1 MPTSSPGV
9 ARFGASTVIRMTLER
24 HRCIVLA
31 CSVALS
37 AIASACASSD
47 RTAAPSAPSA
57 TTAPVDAS
65 SPDLARD
72 GSTPSPPSPPT
83 CTLAGP
89 PAASAGETLV
99 WSDEFSGDTIDA
111 QKWYVHTAYEGRGD
125 ILNSFSR
132 DAVSVHDG
140 SLYVTASATP
150 EDPVHP
156 YRSGRLDTF
165 GRFSRT
171 YGKMEFRARFPPAAG
186 VWYALWGRPSTAL
199 FPEIDVEILGNDA
212 SQVWLVNHWAAE
224 PLPPDQRRKYVRVDK
239 VDVTA
244 FHVYSVVWKPSQLEW
259 QIDGKTYLRSTDV
272 GVPTTPVSWTINGW
286 VGGWGRTDL
295 PPAIPATFEVDYVRV
310 YRLDGVIAEP
320 TIRVMNPRATYS
332 AQSDSMDVEPA
343 NFDEA
348 CFHVEVYEG
357 DSLIDTLRPW
367 PYRFRPTSL
376 APGRHALRF
385 LATDGVRRAV
395 TSLDAEIL

>member
-1 MPTSSPGV
+1 MHTSSTGV
-9 ARFGASTVIRMTLER
+9 AQFGAFTVIRMTLER
-24 HRCIVLA
+24 HRRIVLA
-31 CSVALS
+31 GSVALAS
-37 AIASACASSD
+37 IAPACASND
-47 RTAAPSAPSA
+47 PTAAPSITTAP
-57 TTAPVDAS
+57 APVDAS
-65 SPDLARD
+65 APDTEPE
-72 GSTPSPPSPPT
+72 GSTQSPPSPPA

-89 PAASAGETLV
+89 PTASAGESLV
-99 WSDEFSGDTIDA
+99 WSDEFSGDTIDTT
-111 QKWYVHTAYEGRGD
+111 KWYVHTAYEGRGD

-132 DAVSVHDG
+132 DAISVHDG

-150 EDPVHP
+150 DDPVHP

-171 YGKMEFRARFPPAAG
+171 YGKLEFRARFPSAPG

-199 FPEIDVEILGNDA
+199 FPEMDVEILGNDA
-212 SQVWLVNHWAAE
+212 SQVWLVNHWAGE
-224 PLPPDQRRKYVRVDK
+224 PLPADQRRKYVTVDK

-244 FHVYSVVWKPSQLEW
+244 FHVYSVVWKPSHLEW
-259 QIDGKTYLRSTDV
+259 QIDGTPYLQSTDV

-295 PPAIPATFEVDYVRV
+295 PPAVPATFEVDYIRV
-310 YRLDGVIAEP
+310 YRLDGLIAEP
-320 TIRVMNPRATYS
+320 TIRVMNPRAQYS

-357 DSLIDTLRPW
+357 DSLLETLRPW

-376 APGRHALRF
+376 SPGRHVLTF
-385 LATDGVRRAV
+385 VATDGARRAV
-395 TSLDAEIL
+395 TELDAEIL